1 MKNRKIKKSNKII
14 NLFSI
19 PEKQYS
25 FRANV
30 VNSFDIY
37 SQETQIIHISNMKVC
52 INGIWM
58 RVRNS
63 RQLSLCLDDK
73 LQKLDLK
80 NGDVIEFNAILASV
94 NQTFGEIQ
102 QKNGSI
108 VKIPYYNSQGYLPID
123 YNGNI
128 TIKNWETLNKHKT
141 KEKKYCSYIIEL
153 NRKSFNKE
161 KDKFLKPDFLAP
173 TKRNDGYYICVEEI
187 SFIDKR
193 IDVLGGYKKL
203 SSNSD

>member
-128 TIKNWETLNKHKT
+128 TIT
-141 KEKKYCSYIIEL
+141 I
-153 NRKSFNKE
+153 
-161 KDKFLKPDFLAP
+161 KF
-173 TKRNDGYYICVEEI
+173 
-187 SFIDKR
+187 
-193 IDVLGGYKKL
+193 
-203 SSNSD
+203 

>member
-108 VKIPYYNSQGYLPID
+108 VSY
-123 YNGNI
+123 
-128 TIKNWETLNKHKT
+128 H
-141 KEKKYCSYIIEL
+141 CSPSLSSI
-153 NRKSFNKE
+153 N
-161 KDKFLKPDFLAP
+161 
-173 TKRNDGYYICVEEI
+173 
-187 SFIDKR
+187 SFI
-193 IDVLGGYKKL
+193 L
-203 SSNSD
+203 SFKSNATSQL

>member
-80 NGDVIEFNAILASV
+80 MVM
-94 NQTFGEIQ
+94 
-102 QKNGSI
+102 
-108 VKIPYYNSQGYLPID
+108 
-123 YNGNI
+123 
-128 TIKNWETLNKHKT
+128 
-141 KEKKYCSYIIEL
+141 
-153 NRKSFNKE
+153 
-161 KDKFLKPDFLAP
+161 
-173 TKRNDGYYICVEEI
+173 
-187 SFIDKR
+187 
-193 IDVLGGYKKL
+193 
-203 SSNSD
+203 

>member
-128 TIKNWETLNKHKT
+128 TIRIGETLYNHKT
-141 KEKKYCSYIIEL
+141 KEKKYIFAILVKETFSGLELYSSKNHII
-153 NRKSFNKE
+153 SVVSPVY
-161 KDKFLKPDFLAP
+161 D
-173 TKRNDGYYICVEEI
+173 
-187 SFIDKR
+187 
-193 IDVLGGYKKL
+193 
-203 SSNSD
+203 